1 MNQEEAREW
10 LAKGGLRVTPQR
22 LAVIEALFALRNH
35 PTAEQVTAY
44 VHRANPNIATGTIY
58 NILETLVEKGILT
71 KVKTSQDAMR
81 YDAVPEKHHHLY
93 CSVSNRIEDYY
104 DEGLTGLLADYFRDH
119 GIPGFTVEDI
129 TLQINGRFQNQ
140 NNE

>member
-35 PTAEQVTAY
+35 PTAEQITGY
-44 VHRANPNIATGTIY
+44 VHRLHPNIATGTIY
-58 NILETLVEKGILT
+58 NILETLVEKGILS

-81 YDAVPEKHHHLY
+81 YDAVPERHHHLY
-93 CSVSNRIEDYY
+93 CSHSNRIEDYY
-104 DEGLTGLLADYFRDH
+104 DESLTSLLADYFRDH
-119 GIPGFTVEDI
+119 EIRGFTVDEI
-129 TLQINGRFQNQ
+129 SLQINGRFTKKI
-140 NNE
+140 EE

>member
-35 PTAEQVTAY
+35 PTAEQITGY
-44 VHRANPNIATGTIY
+44 VHRLHPNIATGTIY
-58 NILETLVEKGILT
+58 NILETLVEKGILS

-81 YDAVPEKHHHLY
+81 YDAVPERHHHLY
-93 CSVSNRIEDYY
+93 CSHSNRIEDYY
-104 DEGLTGLLADYFRDH
+104 DESLTSLLADYFRDH
-119 GIPGFTVEDI
+119 EIPGFTVDEI
-129 TLQINGRFQNQ
+129 SLQINGRFTKKI
-140 NNE
+140 EE

>member
-35 PTAEQVTAY
+35 PTAEQITGY
-44 VHRANPNIATGTIY
+44 VHRLHPNIATGTIY
-58 NILETLVEKGILT
+58 NILETLVEKGILR

-81 YDAVPEKHHHLY
+81 YDAVPERHHHLY
-93 CSVSNRIEDYY
+93 CSHSNRIEDYY
-104 DEGLTGLLADYFRDH
+104 DEGLTSLLADYFRDH
-119 GIPGFTVEDI
+119 EIPGFTVDEI
-129 TLQINGRFQNQ
+129 SLQINGRFTKQN
-140 NNE
+140 EE